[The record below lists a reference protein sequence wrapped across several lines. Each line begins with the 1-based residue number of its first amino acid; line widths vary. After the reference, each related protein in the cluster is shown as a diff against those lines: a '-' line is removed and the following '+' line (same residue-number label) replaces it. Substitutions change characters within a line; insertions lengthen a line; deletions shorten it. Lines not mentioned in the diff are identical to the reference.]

1 MECFD
6 GTSFLVD
13 MVVNSDDC
21 SAEWQ
26 GPVMVTQ
33 GFWNPSLQTEDSVV
47 CVYGFG
53 DVYVAM
59 GTLSGRCLL
68 YRQIGGSHFKLWEC
82 ILPYSIHG
90 ICHVGDTNSK
100 IRLLVSTRMSIHVLD
115 LYNLPATP
123 DNFSAE
129 SARLRLHALLQE
141 RRQAPAQSP
150 TLLPQG
156 SETKVISEGNAMMD
170 ETDEKNTP
178 APFNS
183 APEQSFTGNA
193 ISDRIISLNEHV
205 ETDYPDTTDLTDAVH
220 ALPDDADHTFD
231 IPASHI
237 TLQGEKDDSDS
248 TKNDKQDLPA

>member
-1 MECFD
+1 
-6 GTSFLVD
+6 
-13 MVVNSDDC
+13 
-21 SAEWQ
+21 
-26 GPVMVTQ
+26 
-33 GFWNPSLQTEDSVV
+33 
-47 CVYGFG
+47 
-53 DVYVAM
+53 
-59 GTLSGRCLL
+59 
-68 YRQIGGSHFKLWEC
+68 
-82 ILPYSIHG
+82 
-90 ICHVGDTNSK
+90 
-100 IRLLVSTRMSIHVLD
+100 
-115 LYNLPATP
+115 
-123 DNFSAE
+123 
-129 SARLRLHALLQE
+129 
-141 RRQAPAQSP
+141 
-150 TLLPQG
+150 
-156 SETKVISEGNAMMD
+156 MD